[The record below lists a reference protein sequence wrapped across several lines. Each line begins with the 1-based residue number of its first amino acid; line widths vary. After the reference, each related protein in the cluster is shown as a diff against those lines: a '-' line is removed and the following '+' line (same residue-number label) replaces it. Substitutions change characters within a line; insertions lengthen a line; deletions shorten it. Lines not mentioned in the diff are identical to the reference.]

1 MIKLKNLSTKLKW
14 LDWRVL
20 KVGSLTNLLST
31 IRGGILL
38 KEVARGAVLS
48 LYLVALLILSHLS
61 TNLPKLVRIMLSLRD
76 LIGLALILRILNMVI
91 TKVLKLPRIETP
103 VMKPNPNTCLL
114 NILTNPA
121 LQDFWKVPTDLLMPR
136 KDHTALGKREI
147 IKWWQLPNLITRTLI
162 IL

>member
-38 KEVARGAVLS
+38 REVARGAVLS
-48 LYLVALLILSHLS
+48 LCLVALLILNHLS

-103 VMKPNPNTCLL
+103 VMKPNLNTCLL
-114 NILTNPA
+114 NIPTNTA
-121 LQDFWKVPTDLLMPR
+121 LQDSWRVPTDLLMPL
-136 KDHTALGKREI
+136 KGHMAVGKKEI